1 VTIIGTAS
9 RPDSQRW
16 VREQGAHQVINHHE
30 GFAALANS
38 VDYVFTPHSAG
49 MIDTFAE
56 ILRPYGE
63 IVAIDEPDGLDLLP
77 LKAKSIAWHWELMF
91 TRALFDAE
99 SAGQHDILV
108 QAAALVDKGVLR
120 STMTTRIDGI
130 DAANLR
136 AAHAQVESGSSIGKT
151 VVAGF

>member
-1 VTIIGTAS
+1 MIG
-9 RPDSQRW
+9 
-16 VREQGAHQVINHHE
+16 
-30 GFAALANS
+30 
-38 VDYVFTPHSAG
+38 
-49 MIDTFAE
+49 TFAE

-63 IVAIDEPDGLDLLP
+63 IVAIDEPEGLDLLP

-91 TRALFDAE
+91 TRALFDPE
-99 SAGQHDILV
+99 STGQHDILT

-130 DAANLR
+130 NAANLR
-136 AAHAQVESGSSIGKT
+136 DAHALVERGSSIGKT